1 MSGGEEELQ
10 QLSQQIQAVESQ
22 LESIQVEIQN
32 LRARRGDI
40 DEAVEAIESLETGST
55 VQVPVGGGAFVRATV
70 DDIDEVIVNIGAEYA
85 AERGQDGAVSLLQER
100 KGLIADRI
108 DELNDAAAQLRS
120 QGEELSQ
127 EAQQRLSQLQAER
140 SGGGGLPGAG
150 GPPGGLPGGG
160 NG

>member
-55 VQVPVGGGAFVRATV
+55 VQVPVGGGAYVRATV
-70 DDIDEVIVNIGAEYA
+70 DDIDEGIVDIGADYA
-85 AERGQDGAVSLLQER
+85 AERGQDGAVSLLEER
-100 KGLIADRI
+100 KALVADRI

-127 EAQQRLSQLQAER
+127 EAEQRLSQLQAER
-140 SGGGGLPGAG
+140 GGGGLPGAG
-150 GPPGGLPGGG
+150 GPPGGFPGGG

>member
-22 LESIQVEIQN
+22 LESIQTEIQN
-32 LRARRGDI
+32 LRARQGDI

-55 VQVPVGGGAFVRATV
+55 VQVPVGGGAYVRATV
-70 DDIDEVIVNIGAEYA
+70 DDIDEVIVDIGADYA
-85 AERGQDGAVSLLQER
+85 AERGQDGAVSLLEER
-100 KGLIADRI
+100 KALVADRI

-127 EAQQRLSQLQAER
+127 EAEQRLSQLQAER
-140 SGGGGLPGAG
+140 GGGGLPGAG
-150 GPPGGLPGGG
+150 GPPGGFPGGG